1 MNQQTKTMKSIFFL
15 TLGAIFLLGAEAAEP
30 VHRAKIIAIQGETQQ
45 APEYQ
50 ISGPRDKSTKTRYWI
65 EIEAE
70 VEVQTTDPSGFI
82 PSLEAKWFAVVM
94 DNYKDPSVPVRLIGT
109 SRYKNINAKDGNIFL
124 SAYIEPDT
132 IERLT
137 GQKKPRD
144 SDIEGYALVLS
155 GPGIVTEGEYGKG
168 LTKATAEKESDWWV
182 TWNRVTLEKMIVPKS
197 RTPFAPLWTSRYP
210 TEELDR

>member
-1 MNQQTKTMKSIFFL
+1 MKSILSL
-15 TLGAIFLLGAEAAEP
+15 TLTAVFILGAEAAEP
-30 VHRAKIIAIQGETQQ
+30 VHRAKIVAIKGESQQ

-82 PSLEAKWFAVVM
+82 PSLEAKWYAVVM
-94 DNYKDPSVPVRLIGT
+94 DNSKKPSAVPVRLIGT

-137 GQKKPRD
+137 GQKKPREN
-144 SDIEGYALVLS
+144 DIEGYALVLS
-155 GPGIVTEGEYGKG
+155 GPGIVTEGKHGKG
-168 LTKATAEKESDWWV
+168 LTKATAEKESNWWE

-210 TEELDR
+210 TEELER